1 MGNKCCCDRSVTT
14 FAELFGT
21 WNRIRFLLVWQFL
34 LCSLSVVYSI
44 IQMQGSK
51 VAVPSTLWP
60 TGANRNS
67 NVDDVFTHTCEDR
80 MSGFFYWSPFSFDL
94 QLKNDPSSTL
104 NLSCGYTTGD
114 TIWRLIIAILAL
126 ICIVTC
132 FLMKSVS
139 WLSSLYYLGDKFF
152 FCLTLFYYAALVNDI
167 KCFQIGSSACAQSF
181 YEKDIFDKA
190 GVTVTCTMSIFL
202 ITIAIDFVCGAN
214 LLLIWRAWSCCP
226 ELVGAQGQ
234 SVDMHLP
241 VATNSY
247 SSRDIVTT
255 AKQQEQPPSSFASGE
270 GDAEKVPSTTSG
282 WFVGTKHKQSTYGKK
297 IENYVEEGFYDGG
310 TGVPTDKKLTPSG
323 ARFDSISL

>member
-1 MGNKCCCDRSVTT
+1 MGNNCCCDPSVTT

-51 VAVPSTLWP
+51 VAVPTLWP
-60 TGANRNS
+60 TGENS
-67 NVDDVFTHTCEDR
+67 NSDWSAQTCVNR
-80 MSGFFYWSPFSFDL
+80 QSAFYYWSPFSFNL
-94 QLKNDPSSTL
+94 QLKNDPSSTRV
-104 NLSCGYTTGD
+104 NLSCGYTKDD

-139 WLSSLYYLGDKFF
+139 WLSSLHYVGDKFF

-181 YEKDIFDKA
+181 YLKDIFDKA
-190 GVTVTCTMSIFL
+190 GVTVSCTMSLFL

-226 ELVGAQGQ
+226 ELVGVQGQ
-234 SVDMHLP
+234 PVDMHLP
-241 VATNSY
+241 VAISSY
-247 SSRDIVTT
+247 
-255 AKQQEQPPSSFASGE
+255 
-270 GDAEKVPSTTSG
+270 DA
-282 WFVGTKHKQSTYGKK
+282 
-297 IENYVEEGFYDGG
+297 G
-310 TGVPTDKKLTPSG
+310 TGVPTVDKKLTPPSG
-323 ARFDSISL
+323 SRFDGISL